1 MLVNLS
7 NYHNANIRA
16 SFTKEIDMADYDE
29 KAHGLKDQKNN
40 QTLGNKEET
49 KDGNETMPPGRSD
62 LALKRFEN
70 REEKPEEQREHTLQE
85 HAKERAKHPETLNA
99 GTPFDWEDLE
109 DYKKE
114 LERLDEYPPKSS
126 ETP

>member
-1 MLVNLS
+1 
-7 NYHNANIRA
+7 
-16 SFTKEIDMADYDE
+16 MADYDE
-29 KAHGLKDQKNN
+29 KVHGLKDQKNN
-40 QTLGNKEET
+40 QILGNKEET

-109 DYKKE
+109 DYKKRSEEHTSE
-114 LERLDEYPPKSS
+114 LQSRPHLVCRLLLEKKNKK
-126 ETP
+126 